1 MRKRDL
7 KQKYPELNINLIDL
21 ITLLDPSKTNKYAP
35 LLIEEF
41 KERLG
46 CMNEEMMEYRQYV
59 KNQGVNVDDVE
70 GFINLRLLNEILSIT
85 GSHHVELLRD
95 FENYCQRNLIENKN
109 IYSYKTFDDIKKEV
123 DKVHLK
129 LLDKKEY
136 PVHISF
142 EDEEYLMIKPLTID
156 SSRKYGSG
164 TKWCTSSLT
173 YPDHFYSYSRS
184 GVLLYIFNKQNGLK
198 FGCHV
203 RFNDQSSYSS
213 DIQFFDDSDK
223 QRDSFEINLP
233 PKIMNLI
240 IHEKSLG
247 VTNEEFIKQNYYDT
261 YLKYWGKPIDEGC
274 ILVPPPQ
281 EIVGLDEPE
290 LTVQNPVDTQET
302 EELSLF
308 ASSVGVITE
317 NPSMT
322 ISNNGTTLM
331 VADSNGLT
339 LLNNI
344 NFDVQSSNCVFEKAY
359 LNKMSLIEHLIKR
372 VSKEKTKNIFKY
384 FYYILVKPKI
394 LFLYLSEE
402 ENKELHGIE
411 SMDNFEKE
419 LNRRI
424 GLGYKIKIK

>member
-41 KERLG
+41 KEQLG
-46 CMNEEMMEYRQYV
+46 CRNEEMMEFRQYV
-59 KNQGVNVDDVE
+59 KNQGVNVDGVE
-70 GFINLRLLNEILSIT
+70 GFINLKLLNEILSIT
-85 GSHHVELLRD
+85 GSHHIELLRD
-95 FENYCQRNLIENKN
+95 FEDYCLRNLIENKN
-109 IYSYKTFDDIKKEV
+109 IYSYKTFNDIKKEV

-142 EDEEYLMIKPLTID
+142 EDDEYLMIKPLTID

-164 TKWCTSSLT
+164 TKWCTASLT

-203 RFNDQSSYSS
+203 RLNDQSPYSS

-233 PKIMNLI
+233 PKIMSVI

-247 VTNEEFIKQNYYDT
+247 VTNEEFTKQNHYDT
-261 YLKYWGKPIDEGC
+261 YVKYWGKPIDEEY
-274 ILVPPPQ
+274 ILAPPPQ
-281 EIVGLDEPE
+281 EVVGI
-290 LTVQNPVDTQET
+290 NPVDPQQ
-302 EELSLF
+302 
-308 ASSVGVITE
+308 GVEPTVLATGDYGLGTMSE
-317 NPSMT
+317 GTSMT
-322 ISNNGTTLM
+322 ISNNETTLM

-344 NFDVQSSNCVFEKAY
+344 NFDVQSSNCIFEKAY

-402 ENKELHGIE
+402 ENEELHGIE

-419 LNRRI
+419 LNRKI